1 MPYRTPIRLRQ
12 EYSPIRA
19 IPGANSAH
27 EQNGRAKFDISKVE
41 SFCDLPVK
49 GGTVEQGVYEV
60 EMFEIEVYQL
70 GEKIRFWEDQVVALL
85 W

>member
-1 MPYRTPIRLRQ
+1 MEP
-12 EYSPIRA
+12 
-19 IPGANSAH
+19 
-27 EQNGRAKFDISKVE
+27 
-41 SFCDLPVK
+41 FCDLPVECR
-49 GGTVEQGVYEV
+49 TMEQGVYEV

>member
-1 MPYRTPIRLRQ
+1 M
-12 EYSPIRA
+12 
-19 IPGANSAH
+19 
-27 EQNGRAKFDISKVE
+27 
-41 SFCDLPVK
+41 
-49 GGTVEQGVYEV
+49 EQGVYEV